1 MRIAAKRA
9 RSATSDAA
17 TSSDSDASADSEPQD
32 AQAAAVTMDEAG
44 LLGPGVQVPSPA
56 VWQLLTHAVRVDGA
70 RHVSE
75 LINAMGGPL
84 RGASDD
90 CTLSEMSLECYL
102 SMLMPPPREVVVG
115 DAVRVLCGD
124 NPLPAWRSGTIT
136 MVGAGIV
143 MAKVDGVSA
152 PMRFDRVDWRYLA
165 APSPPAAAPP
175 PAPRQRTS
183 REPLSL
189 TSPGPDDYGRKR
201 AAELRRM
208 SCRAEAVAVIT
219 KHIAYGA
226 GVGNRL
232 ARRAVL
238 AIHARQTPD
247 EQREECTKHRNAAG
261 WSKIDAPRGGELARR
276 IRAGDALRPSD
287 AAACRKLAMDY
298 AAQLLDSEHLAAVL
312 GRADEDDAMSD
323 AHDSSTESGD
333 DEEDCGGDCD
343 DFLAP
348 EDVETEPTMGTVF
361 ARSPEGRL
369 MNPRVYALFEA
380 MLQTHGGDTSKAA
393 ADMLTA
399 FPTLHAYDM
408 HIALAQRGAL
418 VAKAGDRVRVPYPEE
433 RAFYDGVVT
442 KAAARYAF
450 VQYTD
455 GDAVPMDEMQ
465 LVWHYVV

>member
-1 MRIAAKRA
+1 MRRSSVRIAAKRA
-9 RSATSDAA
+9 RSATPDVA

-44 LLGPGVQVPSPA
+44 LVGPGVQVPSPA

-75 LINAMGGPL
+75 LISAMGGPL

-175 PAPRQRTS
+175 RAPRQRTA

-208 SCRAEAVAVIT
+208 SCRAEAVAAIT

-226 GVGNRL
+226 GAGNRL

-238 AIHARQTPD
+238 AIHARQTLD
-247 EQREECTKHRNAAG
+247 EQRDECTKYRNAAG
-261 WSKIDAPRGGELARR
+261 WSKIDAQRCVGEGEPFPDPLPR
-276 IRAGDALRPSD
+276 ALRVEQRYRVRMRFIFARS
-287 AAACRKLAMDY
+287 AIGRG
-298 AAQLLDSEHLAAVL
+298 L
-312 GRADEDDAMSD
+312 GRAYPPRECVVRFSIKSAS
-323 AHDSSTESGD
+323 
-333 DEEDCGGDCD
+333 
-343 DFLAP
+343 
-348 EDVETEPTMGTVF
+348 
-361 ARSPEGRL
+361 RK
-369 MNPRVYALFEA
+369 MNLIR
-380 MLQTHGGDTSKAA
+380 
-393 ADMLTA
+393 
-399 FPTLHAYDM
+399 TLYT
-408 HIALAQRGAL
+408 LR
-418 VAKAGDRVRVPYPEE
+418 RVREMVYPPIAKHPFLG
-433 RAFYDGVVT
+433 RAPF
-442 KAAARYAF
+442 F
-450 VQYTD
+450 
-455 GDAVPMDEMQ
+455 P
-465 LVWHYVV
+465 